1 MIQSKENLDA
11 KVIEDVEK
19 KINKLDVAAE
29 NRNKILQEKME
40 NLQKHVSLKII
51 PNTLKSRETE
61 NVFFIN
67 CR

>member
-40 NLQKHVSLKII
+40 NLQKHVSIEITPDIL
-51 PNTLKSRETE
+51 
-61 NVFFIN
+61 NVVKMNMFFYI
-67 CR
+67 